1 METFCRALEDRS
13 GLSYGPDKDYLF
25 ESRLRGLFPQN
36 KLPDYPELT
45 RLLVND
51 VPMSARIVEALV
63 TSETFFFRDQ
73 ATFDALPELVKRAK
87 PQQQEPLII
96 WSVGCATGQELFSI
110 LMRLDDLDP
119 QVLASAR
126 VYGLDLSLAA
136 LARARAA
143 TYTEFEVA
151 RGLTPEQRD
160 RYLEAADGRWRIKEP
175 LRSQPAWM
183 QANVLGE
190 FPSLPRPHLI
200 FCRNILIYFSEANKT
215 RVLTYLSE
223 RLVDTGFLL
232 LGGSENAMAYPG
244 LAAAGPFCAT
254 AYQRKK

>member
-13 GLSYGPDKDYLF
+13 GLAYGPDKDYLF

-36 KLPDYPELT
+36 QLPDYQELT

-73 ATFDALPELVKRAK
+73 GTFQALPELVKRSHLQ
-87 PQQQEPLII
+87 PQEPLVI
-96 WSVGCATGQELFSI
+96 WSVGCATGQELYSI
-110 LMRLDDLDP
+110 LMGLEEVSPELR
-119 QVLASAR
+119 ANTR

-136 LARARAA
+136 LDRAR
-143 TYTEFEVA
+143 TGVYTEFEVA
-151 RGLTPEQRD
+151 RGLMPEHRA
-160 RYLEAADGRWRIKEP
+160 RYLEAIEGRWRIKDP
-175 LRSQPAWM
+175 LRSQPSWL

-200 FCRNILIYFSEANKT
+200 FCRNILIYFSEANKA
-215 RVLTYLSE
+215 RVLTYLTE
-223 RLVDTGFLL
+223 RLFTGGYLV
-232 LGGSENAMAYPG
+232 LGGSENALAYPG
-244 LAAAGPFCAT
+244 LEPAGTFCPT
-254 AYQRKK
+254 AYQRRK